1 MSTAAETENYPGEL
15 AMLRGL
21 VSVIR
26 TIAEHG
32 DMDELRR
39 VLVEH
44 EIDEQAAY
52 DAREKASA
60 TAPTATPH
68 VFIEDDRLRALHDAM
83 TAKRGEWRTGD
94 VRRVLRDAGF
104 KGLGRNTASQFLR
117 ALVDRGLAS
126 AHGPDDGRFY
136 TLSTTGKDGRS

>member
-1 MSTAAETENYPGEL
+1 MSVRHVIEHALRAYYVDSAEPNAIASDLL
-15 AMLRGL
+15 A
-21 VSVIR
+21 
-26 TIAEHG
+26 
-32 DMDELRR
+32 
-39 VLVEH
+39 
-44 EIDEQAAY
+44 QY
-52 DAREKASA
+52 DAERDEEKA
-60 TAPTATPH
+60 TARGAATATPH

-94 VRRVLRDAGF
+94 ARRALRDAGF

-136 TLSTTGKDGRS
+136 TLSTSGKDVR